1 MFQNKRRNEGILYEP
16 PNTRNK
22 INDDA
27 SSEPRVLR
35 DVREELAG
43 TETFLTDT
51 QGLRLAYENPDRIYR
66 NGSILYIAGT
76 KDPIDFY
83 DDLKLPFYQTRNTK
97 RYKDVDKF
105 IKDGTI
111 EVDGKKL
118 TGITD
123 IISHSL
129 GSAVGQQINN
139 DSGNIFR
146 SRSYGSPF
154 VSNQRPEDTGT
165 NLRIRKSGDPVSMFD
180 SGSLTLNRGTLD
192 ASAEASRG
200 FCDPLQNHSYQ
211 DIGNVH
217 NKAGNLPITQEEFL
231 QQFDIKF

>member
-1 MFQNKRRNEGILYEP
+1 MHKHKRRNEGILYET

-22 INDDA
+22 FND
-27 SSEPRVLR
+27 E
-35 DVREELAG
+35 VREELAG
-43 TETFLTDT
+43 TETYLTDT
-51 QGLRLAYENPDRIYR
+51 QGLRLAYESPDRIYR
-66 NGSILYIAGT
+66 NGSQLYIAGT

-105 IKDGTI
+105 IKDDTI
-111 EVDGKKL
+111 EIDGKKL

-139 DSGNIFR
+139 DYGNIFR

-154 VSNQRPEDTGT
+154 VSGQRPEDTGT
-165 NLRIRKSGDPVSMFD
+165 NLRIRKSGDPVSAFD
-180 SGSLTLNRGTLD
+180 KGSLTLNRGTLN
-192 ASAEASRG
+192 
-200 FCDPLQNHSYQ
+200 PLQNHSYQ

-217 NKAGNLPITQEEFL
+217 NKEGNLPITQEEFME
-231 QQFDIKF
+231 QFD

>member
-1 MFQNKRRNEGILYEP
+1 MFKHKRQNEGRLYEA
-16 PNTRNK
+16 PNTRSKLHN
-22 INDDA
+22 
-27 SSEPRVLR
+27 EVR
-35 DVREELAG
+35 DELAG

-51 QGLRLAYENPDRIYR
+51 QGLKLAYENPDGIYQ

-76 KDPIDFY
+76 KSGRDVY
-83 DDLKLPFYQTRNTK
+83 DDLKLPLYKTQQTK

-105 IKDGTI
+105 IKDGSI
-111 EVDGKKL
+111 EVDGKQL

-139 DSGNIFR
+139 DYDNIFR

-154 VSNQRPEDTGT
+154 VSSQRPEDTGT
-165 NLRIRKSGDPVSMFD
+165 NLRIRKAGDVVSMFD
-180 SGSLTLNRGTLD
+180 KGSITLNKGTL
-192 ASAEASRG
+192 
-200 FCDPLQNHSYQ
+200 DPLQNHSYQ

-217 NKAGNLPITQEEFL
+217 NKAGNLPITEEEFME
-231 QQFDIKF
+231 QFET

>member
-1 MFQNKRRNEGILYEP
+1 MPYEV

-22 INDDA
+22 IND
-27 SSEPRVLR
+27 EVK
-35 DVREELAG
+35 EELAG

-51 QGLRLAYENPDRIYR
+51 QGLKLAYENPDGIYQ

-76 KDPIDFY
+76 KSGRDVY
-83 DDLKLPFYQTRNTK
+83 DDLKLPLYQTQQTK

-111 EVDGKKL
+111 EVDGKTL

-139 DSGNIFR
+139 DNGNIFR

-154 VSNQRPEDTGT
+154 VSSQRPEDTGT
-165 NLRIRKSGDPVSMFD
+165 NLRIRGSKDVVSMFD
-180 SGSLTLNRGTLD
+180 GGSITVPKGSLN
-192 ASAEASRG
+192 
-200 FCDPLQNHSYQ
+200 PLYNHSYE
-211 DIGNVH
+211 DIAKVK
-217 NKAGNLPITQEEFL
+217 NKAGNEPITREEFL
-231 QQFDIKF
+231 EQFD

>member
-1 MFQNKRRNEGILYEP
+1 MHRNKRRNEEIAYEA

-22 INDDA
+22 IHN
-27 SSEPRVLR
+27 EVM
-35 DVREELAG
+35 EELAG

-51 QGLRLAYENPDRIYR
+51 QGLKLAYENPEGIYQ

-76 KDPIDFY
+76 KSGRDVY
-83 DDLKLPFYQTRNTK
+83 DDLKLPLFQTRSTK

-111 EVDGKKL
+111 EVGGKKL

-129 GSAVGQQINN
+129 GSAVGQQIN
-139 DSGNIFR
+139 DDYDNIFR

-154 VSNQRPEDTGT
+154 VSSQRPEDTGN
-165 NLRIRKSGDPVSMFD
+165 NLRIRKAGDVVSMFD
-180 SGSLTLNRGTLD
+180 NATINLNRSSLNPLD
-192 ASAEASRG
+192 
-200 FCDPLQNHSYQ
+200 NHSYA
-211 DIGNVH
+211 DIANVH
-217 NKAGNLPITQEEFL
+217 NKAGNEPITREEFME
-231 QQFDIKF
+231 QFN

>member
-1 MFQNKRRNEGILYEP
+1 MPK
-16 PNTRNK
+16 TRNK
-22 INDDA
+22 IND
-27 SSEPRVLR
+27 

-51 QGLRLAYENPDRIYR
+51 QGLRLAYENPEGIYQ

-76 KDPIDFY
+76 KSGRDVY
-83 DDLKLPFYQTRNTK
+83 DDLKLPLHQTQQTK
-97 RYKDVDKF
+97 RCKDVDKF
-105 IKDGTI
+105 IKNGTI

-139 DSGNIFR
+139 DYGNIFK

-165 NLRIRKSGDPVSMFD
+165 NLRIRKAGDVVSAFD
-180 SGSLTLNRGTLD
+180 SGSITLNRGTLN
-192 ASAEASRG
+192 
-200 FCDPLQNHSYQ
+200 PLQNHSYQ
-211 DIGNVH
+211 DIGRYR
-217 NKAGNLPITQEEFL
+217 QCS
-231 QQFDIKF
+231 